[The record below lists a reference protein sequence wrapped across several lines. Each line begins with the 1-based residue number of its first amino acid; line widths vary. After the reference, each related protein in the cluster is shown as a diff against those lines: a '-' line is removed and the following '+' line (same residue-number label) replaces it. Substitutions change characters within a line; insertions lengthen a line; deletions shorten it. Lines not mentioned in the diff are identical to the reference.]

1 MKTTQTTRRWRTL
14 RGTALAVA
22 TLITSWCAIAA
33 SLEIDPVR
41 VELSARQQTVAITI
55 RNSSDQPTTLQIKP
69 VAWSQVDAK
78 DVYTPTRELL
88 VSPPL
93 VTIPAHGEQVVRAAL
108 RRKADPTKELAYRI
122 NLQELPA
129 APLAG
134 ATGVQVALRIG
145 LPVFV
150 KSANGKSSPKMEWK
164 LMQQS
169 DGNLNVGF
177 RNPGSAH
184 IQITD
189 FSLLN
194 PGGNGVVAE
203 EQGSSYVLAGQ
214 AREWQL
220 KTNPAEKITGNRLRL
235 KAFTDAGDA
244 DKELPLEGL

>member
-1 MKTTQTTRRWRTL
+1 MKTTPISRCWYTL
-14 RGTALAVA
+14 RSMTLGAAALIAP
-22 TLITSWCAIAA
+22 WCAIAA

-41 VELSARQQTVAITI
+41 IELSPRQQTAAITI
-55 RNSSDQPTTLQIKP
+55 HNNSDQPTTLEFKP
-69 VAWSQVDAK
+69 VAWTQVDAR

-88 VSPPL
+88 ISPPL
-93 VTIPAHGEQVVRAAL
+93 VTIPAHGEQVIRAAL
-108 RRKADPTKELAYRI
+108 RRPADPTKELTYRI
-122 NLQELPA
+122 NLQELPT

-150 KSANGKSSPKMEWK
+150 KPASGKAAPKMEWK
-164 LMQQS
+164 LMRQP
-169 DGNLNVGF
+169 DGSLNVGF
-177 RNPGSAH
+177 RNPGNAH

-194 PGGNGVVAE
+194 PGSNGVIAE
-203 EQGSSYVLAGQ
+203 EQGASYILAGQ

-220 KTNPAEKITGNRLRL
+220 KTNPAEKIVGNRLRL

>member
-1 MKTTQTTRRWRTL
+1 MKTTQISRCWRTL
-14 RGTALAVA
+14 RNTGLYAAALLAP
-22 TLITSWCAIAA
+22 WCALAA

-41 VELSARQQTVAITI
+41 IELSPTHQTVAITI
-55 RNSSDQPTTLQIKP
+55 RNSSDQPTTLEIKP
-69 VAWSQVDAK
+69 VVWAQVDAK

-88 VSPPL
+88 ISPPL

-108 RRKADPTKELAYRI
+108 RRKADPTKELTYRI

-129 APLAG
+129 APTPG
-134 ATGVQVALRIG
+134 ATAVQVALRIG

-150 KSANGKSSPKMEWK
+150 KPANGKAAPKMEWK
-164 LMQQS
+164 LTRQS
-169 DGNLNVGF
+169 DGNLNVSF
-177 RNPGSAH
+177 RNPGNGH

-194 PGGNGVVAE
+194 PGSAGIVAE
-203 EQGSSYVLAGQ
+203 EQGASYILAGQ

-220 KTNPAEKITGNRLRL
+220 KTNPAEKIAGNRLRL